1 MSNPSKARGTRG
13 ETACVRWFRANG
25 FPHTDRQPLRGNRD
39 AGDLALTAGLV
50 AEVKAVSKGGTGQ
63 PPAQLLGSWMAQAEA
78 ERVNAGAEY
87 CLLIVK
93 RAGTTDV
100 GRWWCYL
107 TVRDMG
113 LLLAEWRATSAVSPD
128 PVCMSVHTATQLLR
142 AAGYGHPLDEETNDD

>member
-1 MSNPSKARGTRG
+1 MSNPSKRRGTAA

-25 FPHTDRQPLRGNRD
+25 FPHADRQPLRGNRD
-39 AGDLALTAGLV
+39 AGDLALTAGVV

-78 ERVNAGAEY
+78 ERVNANAEH

-100 GRWWCYL
+100 AKWWCYL

-113 LLLAEWRATSAVSPD
+113 LLLAEVDLHLAVWSG
-128 PVCMSVHTATQLLR
+128 PVCMSVQTATQLLR
-142 AAGYGHPLDEETNDD
+142 VAGYGAPLDEETRDD